1 MQSTKPKAV
10 AGRPFLSIWRYNLPY
25 WRAYTAGAFLAIVFT
40 GLGLGVPLVVKLIVD
55 RLQAGE
61 MTTGHLLGAFG
72 LLVLIALATGVAR
85 FYHRI
90 LMIGA
95 SRRFEYQLRNDY
107 FRHVQR
113 QSQSFFNRTK
123 TGDIMARATNDL
135 NFARAFIGPGVMGT
149 VDMVRLPFT
158 LGFMVY
164 LSPVLT
170 LWALL
175 PLPFLSLMVYGFVMY
190 MHRQSKR
197 VQEQFSNVTAFAQEN
212 LAGARVVKAYGIED
226 RQTGRFHKESEKY
239 MWENMRLSFIMA
251 LAWPVIGVS
260 VGATILIVIWQGG
273 LMAIN
278 GQLSLGDLT
287 AFIFCIGLLAWP
299 LAEFG
304 WVLTLYQR
312 GAVGMNRIN
321 EILTAP
327 PEIADGEQTRSD
339 ITDITGAI
347 RFNSAAFSYADEEPA
362 LNGVSFDVAPGQ
374 TMAITGPTG
383 AGKSTLVSLITRQ
396 HEATRGHVYI
406 DGHDIRTIPLQVL
419 RGAIGYVPQDAFVF
433 SDTVRANLA
442 FGRPDASQSELEH
455 ACDTAQLLETIRE
468 LPEGFDTLLGERGVN
483 LSGGQKQRLT
493 IARALLRQPRI
504 LILDDSLS
512 SVDTRTE
519 EEILTRLKLHAAGIT
534 TVLISHRISTVQ
546 HADLILVLENGR
558 IAEQGRHASLAAQG
572 GLYAAMQQ
580 RQLLE
585 AELEDGEGE
594 PRS

>member
-25 WRAYTAGAFLAIVFT
+25 WRAYTAGAFLAVIFT